1 MLTYFSAVV
10 PTVFPSLPSS
20 LPPSISLIAG
30 ENIEIPC
37 QGATGQIVW
46 YQNAVRITKPSF
58 PRMTVMSNGSL
69 LIRNSSTSDSALY
82 QVLVR
87 NQAGEVSSLPVRLN
101 VQGTHRTPLFHPS
114 LTGNPPQLPSCSLQ
128 LALKPPRQHNFNLW
142 FHSIQP
148 NLVTSK
154 SVWKNRIKLLSSVI
168 RETKLLQCP
177 SREL

>member
-20 LPPSISLIAG
+20 LPPNISLIAG

-58 PRMTVMSNGSL
+58 PKMTVMSNGSL

-101 VQGTHRTPLFHPS
+101 VQGTHSTPLLHPS
-114 LTGNPPQLPSCSLQ
+114 STTGNHPQLPSCSLQ
-128 LALKPPRQHNFNLW
+128 LALKPLDNTYP
-142 FHSIQP
+142 
-148 NLVTSK
+148 
-154 SVWKNRIKLLSSVI
+154 
-168 RETKLLQCP
+168 
-177 SREL
+177 